1 MSGSESY
8 ESLHHIA
15 HGDMA
20 KRSRAS
26 GLVYLTLYLILFFF
40 TPYSNDRPG
49 VMLPAGIAILL
60 LVLIRTWLIY
70 RFDDIYSLSPK
81 RWLNGF
87 SACTLGLAAVWG
99 GMCAIALHFYALE
112 WTSMLTLLST
122 AGISAGA
129 ITTLS
134 IHKRLIFASLA
145 FLLLP
150 TTLVAA
156 ALQTRESIA
165 ITLMFIT
172 YCSFMFGI
180 AIRINKEYWHALH
193 NTVLLDKRA
202 RELEINNQELESYSY
217 SIAHDLRTP
226 LRSIIGFSQIL
237 QQDTHDKF
245 NEKERRDLERIIN
258 AGKHMAELIDDL
270 LELSR
275 ISRKG
280 LAASRTDL
288 GKLATAH
295 ARQLA
300 SLAPERSVSFHVD
313 PELNTVGDPKLL
325 DLALQNLLDNAWKFT
340 KNREHAEVSLRS
352 RQVDNETVYSLC
364 DNGVGFDM
372 AYVEMLFKPFYR
384 LHNEKDFPG
393 TGIGLATVER
403 IILRHGGRI
412 WAEGATGEGACIH
425 FTLDNKGHDDSTS

>member
-1 MSGSESY
+1 MSGSENH

-20 KRSRAS
+20 RRSRAS

-60 LVLIRTWLIY
+60 LVLIRTWMIY
-70 RFDDIYSLSPK
+70 RFDDIYSHNPQ
-81 RWLNGF
+81 RWLHGF

-112 WTSMLTLLST
+112 WTAMLALLST

-134 IHKRLIFASLA
+134 INKRLILASLA

-150 TTLVAA
+150 TTFTAA
-156 ALQTRESIA
+156 ALQTRESVA

-180 AIRINKEYWHALH
+180 AIRINKEYWRALH
-193 NTVLLDKRA
+193 NTVLLDQRA

-237 QQDTHDKF
+237 LHDARDKF
-245 NEKERRDLERIIN
+245 SDSERHDMERIIS

-280 LAASRTDL
+280 LDTCQTDL
-288 GKLATAH
+288 SELATAH
-295 ARQLA
+295 ARLLA
-300 SLAPERSVSFHVD
+300 SMAPERSVSFHID
-313 PELNTVGDPKLL
+313 SGLSAVGDPKLL
-325 DLALQNLLDNAWKFT
+325 GLALQNLLDNAWKFT
-340 KNREHAEVSLRS
+340 KNCEHAEVSLRS
-352 RQVDNETVYSLC
+352 KQVDDETVYSLC

-384 LHNEKDFPG
+384 LHNEEDFPG
-393 TGIGLATVER
+393 TGVGLATVER

-412 WAEGATGEGACIH
+412 WAEGATGKGACIH
-425 FTLDNKGHDDSTS
+425 FTLADKGDDARE